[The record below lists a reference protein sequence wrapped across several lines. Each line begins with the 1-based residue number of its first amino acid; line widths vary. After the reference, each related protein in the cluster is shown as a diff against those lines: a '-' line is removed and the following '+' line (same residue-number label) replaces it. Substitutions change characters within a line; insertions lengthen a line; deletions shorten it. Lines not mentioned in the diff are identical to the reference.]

1 MYVYSIFQEQ
11 FISFLNKDGQTCAK
25 ESVTVTDN
33 EARIDVNGK
42 MAYVFDYKQVR

>member
-11 FISFLNKDGQTCAK
+11 FISFLNEDGQTCAK